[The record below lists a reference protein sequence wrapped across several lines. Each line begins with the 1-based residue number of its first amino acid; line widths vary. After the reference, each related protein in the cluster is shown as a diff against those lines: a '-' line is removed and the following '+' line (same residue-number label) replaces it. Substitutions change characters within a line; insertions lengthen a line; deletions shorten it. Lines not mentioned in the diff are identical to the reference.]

1 MSNQND
7 QLWSRRLTRNWMLIA
22 LTRRHWQLHFMT
34 YNIPCW
40 QGRIVDLQ
48 CRHRRIVLLVHT
60 FCIGA
65 EVQHQDQ
72 LHKKAWKP
80 LVQSSKVFAT
90 YLFPLYEPTAT
101 SLVASLA
108 IKQTLLCSC
117 TTAQTCKGEIPLLS
131 YIFLSQDRR
140 EDIWMII

>member
-1 MSNQND
+1 MKVD
-7 QLWSRRLTRNWMLIA
+7 QKLDADSINKETLTASFHDLQHTLLTRKNSGPAMPPPPNCFGSTYFL
-22 LTRRHWQLHFMT
+22 HW
-34 YNIPCW
+34 CW
-40 QGRIVDLQ
+40 SSTSRSTTQESLKTT
-48 CRHRRIVLLVHT
+48 CSK
-60 FCIGA
+60 F
-65 EVQHQDQ
+65 
-72 LHKKAWKP
+72 
-80 LVQSSKVFAT
+80 QSILPHIF
-90 YLFPLYEPTAT
+90 FPLYEPTAT